1 MADTLQIGTFNST
14 FTTFTSSLDL
24 NSGNVQLVRDTFKV
38 QAPERKAQFSDSNR
52 RYGGAWQSS
61 EQHGNGA
68 IGGSFFISNTTANT
82 AVDKWEALL
91 QIIEG
96 TDDYDYYI
104 KWQPEA
110 ASNPVYYEVRG
121 AASWV
126 ANYRWLE
133 FSQNRSV
140 VFDVEWPVGPLAR
153 GAAITFTTSSTNY
166 PATVQIPAASGYS
179 VSVPGTAPALLDLNV
194 AQAASST
201 GIDFFSVAW
210 TKRPGSPQASTN
222 TPFGLIEVST
232 GTAASTG
239 VSGTNYTF
247 NNTSPNRAAVASPA
261 TGTTYTLN
269 VDIDP
274 SVLIRDDFTRNEVQ
288 LEVWARMKVASTHS
302 ATVVASLEP
311 KTAAGASSR
320 YTAEYGTSG
329 KLLNAPASGNNFY
342 LYRLGTLTA
351 VCERDAAGNAAVY
364 TLRLTTTFS
373 AASTSEFAI
382 DYLMVQPSRQR
393 ALTPTSKTPD
403 ATYPKFLYSTA
414 AATKTIQSDLKGW
427 LTPSGGTR
435 YPDSGL
441 GGQMLELPP
450 GNVDLFIKPT
460 LGVPDNTTTADDETK
475 ALTISG
481 TIIPRYYLAR
491 GT

>member
-1 MADTLQIGTFNST
+1 LADTLQIGTFNST
-14 FTTFTSSLDL
+14 FTAFTSSLDL

-38 QAPERKAQFSDSNR
+38 QAPERRAQFSDSNR

-68 IGGSFFISNTTANT
+68 VGGSFLISNASATTAI
-82 AVDKWEALL
+82 DKWESLL
-91 QIIEG
+91 QVIEG

-110 ASNPVYYEVRG
+110 ATYPVYYEVRG
-121 AASWV
+121 AASWA
-126 ANYRWLE
+126 ANYRWIE

-140 VFDVEWPVGPLAR
+140 VFDVQWPVGPLAR
-153 GAAITFTTSSTNY
+153 GAAITFSTSSASY
-166 PATVQIPAASGYS
+166 PATVQIPNATGYS
-179 VSVPGTAPALLDLNV
+179 VSVPGTAPALMDLNV
-194 AQAASST
+194 IQAASST

-210 TKRPGSPQASTN
+210 TKRPGSPVTSTN

-247 NNTSPNRAAVASPA
+247 NNTSPNRVAIASPA
-261 TGTTYTLN
+261 TSTTYTLN

-274 SVLIRDDFTRNEVQ
+274 SVLVRDDFTRNEIQ
-288 LEVWARMKVASTHS
+288 LEVFGRIKVASTHS
-302 ATVVASLEP
+302 ATVVTSLEP
-311 KTAAGASSR
+311 KTATGASSR

-329 KLLNAPASGNNFY
+329 KILAAPSSSSGFY
-342 LYRLGTLTA
+342 MYKLGTLTA
-351 VCERDAAGNAAVY
+351 VCEAGSPSAVY

-393 ALTPTSKTPD
+393 ALTPTGKTPD
-403 ATYPKFLYSTA
+403 STYPKFLYSTA

-475 ALTISG
+475 TLTVSG